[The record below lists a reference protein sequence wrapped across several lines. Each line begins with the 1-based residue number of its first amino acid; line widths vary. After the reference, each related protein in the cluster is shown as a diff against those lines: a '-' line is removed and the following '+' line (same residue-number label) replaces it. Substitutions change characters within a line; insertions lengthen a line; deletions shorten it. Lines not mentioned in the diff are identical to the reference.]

1 MPVRCE
7 AGDASVR
14 HEAGDAPV
22 RREGDD
28 DKEEACMCVKLL
40 IADDEDMIRNGIAK
54 YIALHTDRYENI
66 YLARNGQE
74 ALELLHR
81 YKPDIMLLDVQ
92 MPVMDGIEVMR
103 QAKRAGILP
112 CTIILSGYDEFSY
125 AQQALRYGAR
135 DYMLKPSRSSDI
147 LKKINE
153 IADEQFGTEKS
164 AVSLPEGKNR
174 LVDQAKEYIEEHYF
188 ENIALGD
195 VAEKAGITAS
205 YLSSLFSQ
213 QMGVTF
219 VDYLNEVRIDH
230 ACTYLRQNYLK
241 TYEIAYKVGFRDEK
255 YFSKVFRKVKGMS
268 PSEYKKSE

>member
-1 MPVRCE
+1 
-7 AGDASVR
+7 
-14 HEAGDAPV
+14 
-22 RREGDD
+22 
-28 DKEEACMCVKLL
+28 MCVKLL

-74 ALELLHR
+74 ALELIHR